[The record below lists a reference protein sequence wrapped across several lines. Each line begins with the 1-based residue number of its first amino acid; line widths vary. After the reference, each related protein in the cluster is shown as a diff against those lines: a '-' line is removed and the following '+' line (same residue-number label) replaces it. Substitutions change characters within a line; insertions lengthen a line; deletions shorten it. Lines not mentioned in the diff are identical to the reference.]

1 MLGPVKSRQRFVTL
15 MTVMG
20 GSEQSVVAVAMSGCV
35 DSSVAAALLAQQGYR
50 VKGLT
55 MRLWEGPLVHAHGC
69 CSSDAVRDAQAVC
82 EKLGIRHYII
92 DLRREFDQ
100 EVVANFVQE
109 YLEGRTPNPCVRCNA
124 LVKWGELLRVALAL
138 GATTLA
144 TGHYAR
150 VSFDNATGRYLLRRG
165 VDAHKDQSYALWA
178 LSQEQL
184 ARTMFPL
191 GGMRKKDVRQL
202 AATLALPTAE
212 RPESQEACFVPE
224 GDYGAFVAER
234 ARKMGKYL
242 APGEV
247 VDAMGTV
254 LGEHRGYPFY
264 TIGQRKGV
272 GVALGHPVYVVDI
285 DPHQN
290 RVQVGTAEELMAS
303 GLEAEPVNWVS
314 VECPKRGQSVTAK
327 IRYKDPGFLA
337 VVDYADQER
346 LSLQFVKPQRAVT
359 PGQSVVLYEGDLLL
373 GGGVIRA
380 SRK

>member
-1 MLGPVKSRQRFVTL
+1 
-15 MTVMG
+15 MG
-20 GSEQSVVAVAMSGCV
+20 ASEQSVVAVAMSGGV
-35 DSSVAAALLAQQGYR
+35 DSSVAAALLTQQGYA

-55 MRLWEGPLVHAHGC
+55 MRLWEGPLVHAHSC

-82 EKLGIRHYII
+82 EKLGIRHYIV

-100 EVVANFVQE
+100 EVVADFVQE

-138 GATTLA
+138 GATRLA

-150 VSFDNATGRYLLRRG
+150 VSFDSATGRYLLRRG
-165 VDAHKDQSYALWA
+165 VDAYKDQSYALWA

-202 AATLALPTAE
+202 AATLTLPAAE

-234 ARKMGKYL
+234 ARQMGKYL

-272 GVALGHPVYVVDI
+272 GVALGHPVYVVDV

-303 GLEAEPVNWVS
+303 GLEAEQVNWVS

-359 PGQSVVLYEGDLLL
+359 PGQSVVLYEGDLVL
-373 GGGVIRA
+373 GGGVIGA